1 MCSAVRETEATD
13 EMEGT
18 PRLTRDGI
26 RFVHISQNSDT
37 KKKMV
42 CYNNAW

>member
-1 MCSAVRETEATD
+1 MGSTVRETEATG
-13 EMEGT
+13 EKEGT
-18 PRLTRDGI
+18 PRLTRDGV
-26 RFVHISQNSDT
+26 RFVHISQNSNT